1 MFIDSHLHFNNSK
14 YAEQNYSISEMIERA
29 KILGV
34 NRFISIAT
42 HSDEFSEVVEISNQF
57 EEVFH
62 TLGIYPTED
71 MGRKLN
77 DLENLIINSINKKTV
92 AIGECGFNQPLNDGD
107 RNIYSQRSL
116 FEMQIDLATRRNLP
130 IVVHTRNS
138 DSETYDTL
146 KNFKNKNLK
155 GVIHCFVSDYEF
167 AKKILDLGMY
177 LSFNGIV
184 TYKTGQDTYETIKKM
199 PADRIILETDA
210 PYLSPEGY
218 RNELNEPKFIPLIA
232 AKVAEIRGVSME
244 EIEKQSYENTL
255 KLFDKIK

>member
-1 MFIDSHLHFNNSK
+1 MFIDSHLHFNNQK
-14 YAEQNYSISEMIERA
+14 YQENNFSVREMIDRA
-29 KILGV
+29 KILNV
-34 NRFISIAT
+34 TKFITIAT
-42 HSDEFSEVVEISNQF
+42 HSEEFEEVVKISNEN

-92 AIGECGFNQPLNDGD
+92 GIGECGFNQPLNEGD
-107 RNIYSQRSL
+107 RNLFSQRSL
-116 FEMQIDLATRRNLP
+116 FEMQLDLATRRNLP
-130 IVVHTRNS
+130 VVIHNRNS
-138 DSETYDTL
+138 DNETFDTI

-167 AKKILDLGMY
+167 AKKILDLGLY

-184 TYKTGQDTYETIKKM
+184 TYKSGSTIFETIKKI
-199 PADRIILETDA
+199 PSDRLILETDA

-218 RNELNEPKFIPLIA
+218 RSELNEPKFIPFIA
-232 AKVAEIRGVSME
+232 QKVAEIRGTSIE
-244 EIEKQSYENTL
+244 EIEKFSYQNTL